1 MNFQALH
8 SIYFL
13 GIGGIGMSALARYF
27 KREGKQVSGYDRS
40 RSVVTDQ
47 LEAEEIGVFFEPD
60 PARILEADLVV
71 YTPAIPRGHPEM
83 IAALQNGVQLRKRAE
98 VLGLISAN
106 YRTIAVAGTHGKT
119 TTSTMLAHLLR
130 SAGIDVTAFLGGL
143 SANLNG
149 NFVHGQSE
157 WMVVEADE
165 YDRSFLHLHPE
176 WAIITS
182 LDADHL
188 DIYGDAHSMEETYQ
202 AFARQAK
209 ACLVQEELAGSFD
222 WPGLKTYGKSGD
234 YSLENLGYEGLRSR
248 FAVKGPERVL
258 DELEL
263 YLPGPHNLM
272 NMTAACGL
280 ALELEAD
287 PSKIKE
293 GVHSFRGIYRRF
305 EVHLDTP
312 QLTYVDDY
320 AHHPKELAAAIGT
333 ARGIF
338 PSRKLLVVFQPHLF
352 SRTRDFLSEF
362 AAELSRADEVILLDI
377 YPAREEPL
385 PGVDSEAIMKKIR
398 VPARLVTRE
407 ELTAAVR
414 QSLADQTVVLTL
426 GAGDLD
432 KEVPK
437 LAQALQEVAS
447 KVKDGT
453 NENPDY

>member
-1 MNFQALH
+1 
-8 SIYFL
+8 
-13 GIGGIGMSALARYF
+13 MSALARYF
-27 KREGKQVSGYDRS
+27 KREGKQVSGYDRNQS
-40 RSVVTDQ
+40 LVTQQ
-47 LEAEEIGVFFEPD
+47 LEAEGIEVFLEPD
-60 PARILEADLVV
+60 PARILQADLVV
-71 YTPAIPRGHPEM
+71 YTPAIPSSHPEVL
-83 IAALQNGVQLRKRAE
+83 AAIQSGLRLYKRAE

-143 SANLNG
+143 SANLKG

-182 LDADHL
+182 LDPDHL
-188 DIYGDAHSMEETYQ
+188 DIYGDAQSMRETYKT
-202 AFARQAK
+202 FAKQAK
-209 ACLVQEELAGSFD
+209 AWLVQEDLAQEFD

-234 YSLENLGYEGLRSR
+234 YSLENLGYEGLRNR
-248 FAVKGPERVL
+248 FAVKGPEKVL

-263 YLPGPHNLM
+263 HLPGPHNLM

-280 ALELEAD
+280 ALELDAD

-293 GVHSFRGIYRRF
+293 GVQSFRGIYRRF

-312 QLTYVDDY
+312 HLTYVDDY

-338 PSRKLLVVFQPHLF
+338 PSRKVLVVFQPHLF

-362 AAELSRADEVILLDI
+362 ARELSRADEVILLDI
-377 YPAREEPL
+377 YPAREEPI
-385 PGVDSEAIMKKIR
+385 PGVDSMAIMDKMSIP
-398 VPARLVTRE
+398 VSLVARKDL
-407 ELTAAVR
+407 AASVR
-414 QSLADQTVVLTL
+414 QGLADQTVVLTL

-437 LAQALQEVAS
+437 LTQDLL
-447 KVKDGT
+447 KVVSRLEDD
-453 NENPDY
+453 NN